1 MGTKNAA
8 NTNEVYLFAL
18 EKRKRREVPE
28 NTKITPRERNNPNK
42 NQKLVKKRT
51 VNDKIRMLAIFIS
64 ADRR

>member
-51 VNDKIRMLAIFIS
+51 ANDKIRMLTIFIS
-64 ADRR
+64 AGSR